1 VILEFLTEDIELMLS
16 NLTTDDVDM
25 LNDAMGGVAAVKDS
39 DLLCPAGWE
48 AVASTVIDVKER
60 KASGRKDDGVYDES
74 REKNIK
80 SAIERTAEKQTRVW
94 TTEELSALAK
104 AVSKYPGGTGNRWT
118 AVCNH
123 MNDLLKPQQPF
134 TDQECLK
141 AANNAMKAGVT
152 VSSKTDVSGAT
163 WTPEQQKQLELGLR
177 KFPSSME
184 TTDRWNSISAGV
196 VGKSRKDCIERY
208 KALCGSKK

>member
-1 VILEFLTEDIELMLS
+1 M
-16 NLTTDDVDM
+16 
-25 LNDAMGGVAAVKDS
+25 
-39 DLLCPAGWE
+39 
-48 AVASTVIDVKER
+48 DVKER
-60 KASGRKDDGVYDES
+60 KASGKKDDGVYDES
-74 REKNIK
+74 RERSIK
-80 SAIERTAEKQTRVW
+80 TAIEKTAEKQTRVW

-141 AANNAMKAGVT
+141 AANNAMKAST
-152 VSSKTDVSGAT
+152 TAPSTKIDISGAT

-177 KFPSSME
+177 KYPSSME
-184 TTDRWNSISAGV
+184 ATDRWNSISAGV
-196 VGKSRKDCIERY
+196 IGKSRKDCIERY
-208 KALCGSKK
+208 KALCGSTKK